1 MERILNEFIIP
12 RGKSD
17 IVFLMVDTIG
27 LLASVF
33 WITGLKEGL
42 SIYILGLTAASLTVT
57 LAVKIYNLFN
67 SNDKNKEL

>member
-1 MERILNEFIIP
+1 MERILNDFIIP

-17 IVFLMVDTIG
+17 IVLLMVDTIG

-33 WITGLKEGL
+33 WITDLKEGL

>member
-1 MERILNEFIIP
+1 MERILNDFIVP

-17 IVFLMVDTIG
+17 IVLLMVDTIG

-33 WITGLKEGL
+33 WITDLKEGL

-67 SNDKNKEL
+67 SNDNNKEL

>member
-17 IVFLMVDTIG
+17 IVLLMVDTIG

-42 SIYILGLTAASLTVT
+42 SIYILGLTAVSLTVT

-67 SNDKNKEL
+67 SNDNNKKL